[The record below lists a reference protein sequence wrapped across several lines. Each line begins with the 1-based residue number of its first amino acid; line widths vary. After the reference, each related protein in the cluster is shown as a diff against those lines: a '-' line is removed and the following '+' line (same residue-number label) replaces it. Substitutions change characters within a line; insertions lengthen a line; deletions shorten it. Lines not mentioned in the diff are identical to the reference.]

1 MRATTAGELTI
12 LAATTRLI
20 TQRVKVKNGS
30 GTFIDLSSWVE
41 SVRIEQDID
50 QPIAGCTV
58 EFRRDSGTTLSLA
71 PLRTDSTLNR
81 LDNGVDYSPQ
91 LDLNRVITVEEAT
104 TPIGTA
110 PVAADYKL
118 LFHGTIDTV
127 NFERSPVVCSCR
139 DLGAPLV
146 DRWIEAVA
154 IYGSDVGV
162 ALETVMQQILDAIFG
177 GGFVPLYTP
186 VSPSYVVAPAYI
198 QQKQS
203 MMDAQYALA
212 QLPGWDVRYRWDDGT
227 STFRFTLAQPPRTK
241 TVPDYTFGPSAYFD
255 VTRLELDLTNV
266 KNVITVSYYD
276 TASNARLE
284 VTVSDTTSITKYGR
298 RYFFIQEPD
307 GSPISA
313 NAEATTMANAALS
326 DLKEPKA
333 EFEVDAPFF
342 WPGDLW
348 DLYRFPTNTVHFN
361 SNQDWAVVSITH
373 SLSRNKH
380 RTILRVR
387 GQPAGGYTSWI
398 YREQGVPTPRPGEVG
413 PEPRIEIFG
422 PSPRHLV
429 TVRYTATGGTAP
441 LTYERRIDVDGI
453 STGTYSAPA
462 ALGAGVTENIPTHQ
476 YRATRIYLRVTDATG
491 LEGNHDPFF
500 LKGWDASS
508 DGAGHGV
515 GQDEEERVRGGGG
528 GYGIPR
534 GRYHTEPIHDATGFD
549 PLLDTELGQVGSA
562 LKANDGQAG
571 IESQRAATRKGA
583 FGAGAGAKGIT
594 EEEETRTGVG
604 GVPVP
609 LQRFHGIPLYDVT
622 GSVPLIDTLTRRIQ
636 SGALGPTGIGMDT
649 VEMGGDRGSRAL
661 NSSDKLVTGI
671 TSAAKYADGATGIDS
686 LKPEEA
692 GANVTETRTAA
703 DVQVGVGK
711 AVLETGANKTETR
724 TSADTAAVDG
734 TSAATVKGGAV
745 RANTGLDGT
754 GKLVTG
760 ITAAAK
766 YADGV
771 TAIDALK
778 PAEAS
783 ANRVF
788 GLVSNKITPDSTN
801 GRNRCRAT
809 PTANQTIATGTDEV
823 LDFGAETYDTGALH
837 DNSTNNTRITIP
849 TGGNIGVW
857 LFTASVAWTA
867 NGTGLR
873 LIYVKKNGTTI
884 LGTNVI
890 PAVAGGG
897 AGGSPV
903 HSVMVFDDAPS
914 VGDYYEAFV
923 AQTSGGNLDTLS
935 NGYTFF
941 AATHLW

>member
-1 MRATTAGELTI
+1 MRSATAGELTI
-12 LAATTRLI
+12 LAANTRLI

-227 STFRFTLAQPPRTK
+227 SSFRFTLAQPPRAM

-276 TASNARLE
+276 TAFNGRLE
-284 VTVSDTTSITKYGR
+284 VTVSDTTSINKYGR
-298 RYFFIQEPD
+298 RYFYIQEPD
-307 GSPISA
+307 GSPIST
-313 NAEATTMANAALS
+313 NAEATTMATAALS

-333 EFEVDAPFF
+333 EFEIDAPFF

-562 LKANDGQAG
+562 LKANDGEAG

-609 LQRFHGIPLYDVT
+609 LQRFHGIPLFDVT
-622 GSVPLIDTLTRRIQ
+622 GFVPLIDTQTRRIQ

-671 TSAAKYADGATGIDS
+671 TSAAKYADGATGIDA
-686 LKPEEA
+686 LKPAEA
-692 GANVTETRTAA
+692 GANVTETRT
-703 DVQVGVGK
+703 
-711 AVLETGANKTETR
+711 
-724 TSADTAAVDG
+724 SADTTAVAG
-734 TSAATVKGGAV
+734 TAAATVKDGAVKANLGLDGSGIVKVNVPRSHALANLPGLDAGSGKVDRAVTFSDSYHALAAQDTVGKTAVADMYIPTASRLKVGTNAVPSTVTKTLRVSHAAFVQNGVSVGSNDFRLGPTVTPDVANTQISVTYGLVFPIGSTLTAVRYRCYRGTTSDRADLGLV
-745 RANTGLDGT
+745 RANDTGGGT
-754 GKLVTG
+754 VLATLVHATTG
-760 ITAAAK
+760 WATLSAAISQLVGGESY
-766 YADGV
+766 YADSILKGV
-771 TAIDALK
+771 ASLLDAQ
-778 PAEAS
+778 
-783 ANRVF
+783 
-788 GLVSNKITPDSTN
+788 GLWLEFDYTVPDY
-801 GRNRCRAT
+801 
-809 PTANQTIATGTDEV
+809 
-823 LDFGAETYDTGALH
+823 L
-837 DNSTNNTRITIP
+837 
-849 TGGNIGVW
+849 
-857 LFTASVAWTA
+857 
-867 NGTGLR
+867 
-873 LIYVKKNGTTI
+873 
-884 LGTNVI
+884 
-890 PAVAGGG
+890 
-897 AGGSPV
+897 
-903 HSVMVFDDAPS
+903 
-914 VGDYYEAFV
+914 
-923 AQTSGGNLDTLS
+923 TS
-935 NGYTFF
+935 Y
-941 AATHLW
+941 

>member
-1 MRATTAGELTI
+1 MRSATAGELTI

-30 GTFIDLSSWVE
+30 GTFIDLSSYAE

-227 STFRFTLAQPPRTK
+227 SSFRFTLAQPPRAK

-276 TASNARLE
+276 TAFNGRLE
-284 VTVSDTTSITKYGR
+284 VTVSDTTSIDKYGR
-298 RYFFIQEPD
+298 RYFYIQEPD
-307 GSPISA
+307 GSPIST

-333 EFEVDAPFF
+333 EFEIDAPFF

-348 DLYRFPTNTVHFN
+348 DLYRFPTNSVHFN
-361 SNQDWAVVSITH
+361 SNQDWAVVSISH
-373 SLSRNKH
+373 YLSAKKH

-562 LKANDGQAG
+562 LKANDGEAG
-571 IESQRAATRKGA
+571 VESQRAATRKGA
-583 FGAGAGAKGIT
+583 RAAGSGANGIT
-594 EEEETRTGVG
+594 GEEDTRSGLG
-604 GVPVP
+604 GYPVP
-609 LQRFHGIPLYDVT
+609 DAPYLTLPYMDASGGIPL
-622 GSVPLIDTLTRRIQ
+622 IDPETRRIQ
-636 SGALGPTGIGMDT
+636 ADLLPPS
-649 VEMGGDRGSRAL
+649 V
-661 NSSDKLVTGI
+661 SSWT
-671 TSAAKYADGATGIDS
+671 
-686 LKPEEA
+686 
-692 GANVTETRTAA
+692 
-703 DVQVGVGK
+703 
-711 AVLETGANKTETR
+711 
-724 TSADTAAVDG
+724 
-734 TSAATVKGGAV
+734 
-745 RANTGLDGT
+745 
-754 GKLVTG
+754 
-760 ITAAAK
+760 
-766 YADGV
+766 
-771 TAIDALK
+771 
-778 PAEAS
+778 
-783 ANRVF
+783 
-788 GLVSNKITPDSTN
+788 
-801 GRNRCRAT
+801 RNRCQVYHS
-809 PTANQTIATGTDEV
+809 ANQAITSSSLTILAWDSEAFDVGT
-823 LDFGAETYDTGALH
+823 LH
-837 DNSTNNTRITIP
+837 DPSTNNSRITIP
-849 TGGNIGVW
+849 AGGDTGLW
-857 LFTASVAWTA
+857 LFVGQVEWA
-867 NGTGLR
+867 
-873 LIYVKKNGTTI
+873 
-884 LGTNVI
+884 
-890 PAVAGGG
+890 GG
-897 AGGSPV
+897 AGSARTVQILKNGVATPLAVSRVALPSSIAGPV
-903 HSVMVFDDAPS
+903 HQVFAFVNAPT
-914 VGDYYEAFV
+914 VGDYFELEVLQNAGV
-923 AQTSGGNLDTLS
+923 NVNVIGTVSGS
-935 NGYTFF
+935 HF
-941 AATHLW
+941 AAHHLW